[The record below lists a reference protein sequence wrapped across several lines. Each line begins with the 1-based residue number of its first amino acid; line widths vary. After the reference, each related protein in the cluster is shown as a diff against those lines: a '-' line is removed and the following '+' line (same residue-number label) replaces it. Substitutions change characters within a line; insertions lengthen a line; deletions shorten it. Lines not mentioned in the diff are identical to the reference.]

1 MNSSSTSRNGM
12 RGKTRSEPSHL
23 PKRLSAPGAAAVPTA
38 KRVAGAAISVLSAR
52 SRTSAM
58 CNGLAFV
65 SPSGEAGMPPSP
77 RAVRDRSE
85 LVEIDPALH
94 ALAPDLDLV
103 LAADVVGHLVPAS
116 LDAPGGLF
124 GGDVLVHHVGEVII
138 KNLEVLVIPLQ
149 HQQGRRVFRV
159 LERGLDHLGA
169 EAGDDL
175 RIVDLIDAIGIPE
188 AARMG
193 DRQIG

>member
-65 SPSGEAGMPPSP
+65 PPSGEPGMPPSGRDGQRC
-77 RAVRDRSE
+77 RAPSAPVRDRSE
-85 LVEIDPALH
+85 LIEIDPALH

-116 LDAPGGLF
+116 LDAPGGPF
-124 GGDVLVHHVGEVII
+124 GGDVLVHHV
-138 KNLEVLVIPLQ
+138 
-149 HQQGRRVFRV
+149 
-159 LERGLDHLGA
+159 
-169 EAGDDL
+169 
-175 RIVDLIDAIGIPE
+175 
-188 AARMG
+188 
-193 DRQIG
+193 

>member
-1 MNSSSTSRNGM
+1 MVSRNGTKITRMNSNSTSRNGM
-12 RGKTRSEPSHL
+12 RGKMRSEPSHL

-38 KRVAGAAISVLSAR
+38 KRVAGAAVSVMSAR

-65 SPSGEAGMPPSP
+65 SPSGEAGMPPSRRGGQRSP

-103 LAADVVGHLVPAS
+103 LAADVVGHVVPAGR
-116 LDAPGGLF
+116 DAPGGLF
-124 GGDVLVHHVGEVII
+124 GGDVLVHHVGEVVVE
-138 KNLEVLVIPLQ
+138 NLEVLVIALE
-149 HQQGRRVFRV
+149 HQQGRRVLRV
-159 LERGLDHLGA
+159 L
-169 EAGDDL
+169 
-175 RIVDLIDAIGIPE
+175 
-188 AARMG
+188 
-193 DRQIG
+193 